1 MGHGGRIDVSMSVR
15 RRLYLCRSAGGR
27 YLDVLAVTRTCVRGA
42 PTKSKAKANTNS
54 GLASG
59 G

>member
-15 RRLYLCRSAGGR
+15 RRLYLLGVKVGIS
-27 YLDVLAVTRTCVRGA
+27 LAVTRTCVRGA